1 MTDTTDDQVFA
12 VPGEY
17 LSIIDIVNPE
27 TGRSRING
35 NTLEEIRQR
44 YPTAVQMPWEEWRAG
59 KIARQQTPITWTR
72 VDDHRYRQML
82 EVLPPIDWTNG
93 GFLVGEPADH
103 CVSTGQPRYTAYRHN
118 TGQAYES
125 SRPITRREW
134 REFQTR

>member
-17 LSIIDIVNPE
+17 LSIIDVVNPE

-35 NTLEEIRQR
+35 HTLEEIRQR
-44 YPTAVQMPWEEWRAG
+44 YPTAVQMPWEEWRQG
-59 KIARQQTPITWTR
+59 MIARQQTPITWKPI
-72 VDDHRYRQML
+72 DAHRYNDML
-82 EVLPPIDWTNG
+82 GVLPPIDWTSA
-93 GFLVGEPADH
+93 GFLVGEPYDH
-103 CVSTGQPRYTAYRHN
+103 SMATGQPRYTAFIDRY
-118 TGQAYES
+118 GWYYES